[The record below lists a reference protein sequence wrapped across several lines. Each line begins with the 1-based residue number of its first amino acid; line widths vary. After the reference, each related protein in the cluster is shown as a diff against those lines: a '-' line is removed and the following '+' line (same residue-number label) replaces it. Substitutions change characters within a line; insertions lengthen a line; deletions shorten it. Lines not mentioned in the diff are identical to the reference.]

1 MESFKSTVQ
10 PLIYSAVGLRVLV
23 PEPHHVARH
32 EYYQHSTPTR
42 YLRPIYTIYTIHI

>member
-1 MESFKSTVQ
+1 MESFKSTVH
-10 PLIYSAVGLRVLV
+10 PLIYSAVGLRVL
-23 PEPHHVARH
+23 ARH